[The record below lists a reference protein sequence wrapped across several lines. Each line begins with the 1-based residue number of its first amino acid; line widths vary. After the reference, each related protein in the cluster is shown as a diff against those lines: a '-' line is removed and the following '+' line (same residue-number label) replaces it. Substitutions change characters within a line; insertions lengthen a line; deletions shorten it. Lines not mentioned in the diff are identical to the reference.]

1 MDQLFGLFFHIFAV
15 AVSFFLAVIVPYWN
29 FILAVFVAGK
39 LRAARRPTEHLVFIG
54 PLIIVATIAVVRAL
68 QLLFVFFNM
77 SPSYSVQEFFSVV
90 VVGTVYGVVY
100 KTIITMPVYFLALGA
115 FIWMGRGR

>member
-39 LRAARRPTEHLVFIG
+39 LRAARHSTEYLVFIG
-54 PLIIVATIAVVRAL
+54 PLIIIATITVVRAL
-68 QLLFVFFNM
+68 QLFFAYANL
-77 SPSYSVQEFFSVV
+77 SPDFSTQEFFSVV
-90 VVGTVYGVVY
+90 VVGAIYGVIS
-100 KTIITMPVYFLALGA
+100 KTFITLPVYFLALGA
-115 FIWMGRGR
+115 FMWMGRGR